1 MRLLWKIILPVFVL
15 VIGGA
20 LFAFFLLTK
29 REPIRKPVII
39 TPATVT
45 VIAAQPQTR
54 RVNISTQGLVQARAT
69 SALGAE
75 VGGRVLWVRPDLAT
89 GVLVNA
95 GDELLRIDDTDYLA
109 AAAEAEAQLAI
120 RQKELAE
127 EQSEASR
134 AAREWSAIGTGE
146 PSDLVLR
153 KPQLNAVKARI
164 AAAEAALMKAKND
177 ITRTVVRAPY
187 KARIERKAIDLGSR
201 VSPGSELL
209 SLQAADVYEVVMPV
223 TLDQLRYLSLPLRG
237 EVLAN
242 GPSVTFSATM
252 SDTVVTWPGRVVR
265 TEAGLNA
272 QTRMLQVIARI
283 EQPDDGSVHALMTGL
298 FVSAYITGIEVEHA
312 VELPLTVLQAD
323 DTIFIFRASDGASD
337 SHNGVVQLRKT
348 TVIERDETTVLL
360 RGDLQQGDLVISSR
374 VSGIRDGMNVKRDL
388 VKPILESKGKTP

>member
-1 MRLLWKIILPVFVL
+1 MRLMWKIILPLIVL
-15 VIGGA
+15 GLGAA

-29 REPIRKPVII
+29 RETVRKPIII

-45 VIAAQPQTR
+45 VILANPQTR
-54 RVNISTQGLVQARAT
+54 RVDISTQGLVQARAT

-109 AAAEAEAQLAI
+109 AAAEAEAQLAL
-120 RQKELAE
+120 RRKELAE

-153 KPQLNAVKARI
+153 KPQLLAVRARI
-164 AAAEAALMKAKND
+164 TAAEATLVKAKHD
-177 ITRTVVRAPY
+177 IARTVVRAPY
-187 KARIERKAIDLGSR
+187 KARIDRKAIDLGSR

-209 SLQAADVYEVVMPV
+209 SLQAADSYEVVMSV

-237 EVLAN
+237 EVLAQ
-242 GPSVTFSATM
+242 GPSVTFSAKM
-252 SDTVVTWPGRVVR
+252 SDETVTWPGRVIR
-265 TEAGLNA
+265 TEAGLNP
-272 QTRMLQVIARI
+272 QTRMLSVIARI

-298 FVSAYITGIEVEHA
+298 FVRAHITGIDVDHA
-312 VELPLTVLQAD
+312 IKLPLDVLQAD
-323 DTIFIFRASDGASD
+323 DAVYIFLATDGE
-337 SHNGVVQLRKT
+337 NGVVQSRKT
-348 TVIERDETTVLL
+348 TVIERDDTHVLL
-360 RGDLQQGDLVISSR
+360 RGDVQQGDLVISGR
-374 VSGIRDGMNVKRDL
+374 VPGIRDGMNVKRETT
-388 VKPILESKGKTP
+388 KPSERPAGSTP